1 MNQAL
6 ELPSLNLDAEQ
17 ALPLITNLLSGLG
30 FQVLPSFDLQ
40 AARASQF
47 RCRCPHHGTAQC
59 DCQMVVLLIY
69 GHGDQPTSMVVH
81 GQDGKTFLSL
91 VDTPQQRPDKGML
104 NRIRKALAANAYAA
118 Q

>member
-6 ELPSLNLDAEQ
+6 ELPKLNLDAEQ

-40 AARASQF
+40 AARTSQI
-47 RCRCPHHGTAQC
+47 RCKCPHHGTEQC

-69 GHGDQPTSMVVH
+69 GQGNQPTSMVVH
-81 GQDGKTFLSL
+81 AHDGKTYLSI
-91 VDTPQQRPDKGML
+91 VDNPQQRLDWSIFS
-104 NRIRKALAANAYAA
+104 RIRKAISANIYAIS
-118 Q
+118 